1 MKTILSALGLSLLIF
16 TSCGGQKKV
25 EVDFIQDNI
34 DNAVAQ
40 NTIQTDIIE
49 KSGKIL
55 NPRTINEDGSI
66 SYIPM
71 EDWCSGF
78 FPGSIW
84 LTYNLTGDKKWLPLA
99 EKYTEALD
107 SVKYLKWHHDV
118 GFMIGCSYLNGYRM
132 ADKKEYKDV
141 IIEAAKSLSTR
152 FRPNA
157 GVIQSWD
164 ADKGW
169 QGTRGWKCPVII
181 DNMMNL
187 ELLFEATALSGDSTF
202 YNIAVKHA
210 DTTMAHHFRPDNS
223 CYHVVDYDPETG
235 EVRKR
240 QTAQGYADES
250 SWARGQAWALYG
262 YTTCYR
268 YTKDKKYLDQAQK
281 VYNFIFNNKNLPED
295 LVPYWD
301 YDAPN
306 IPNEP
311 RDASAAA
318 CTASALYELD
328 GYLPGNHY
336 KETADKIMTYKLTV
350 KTIAKRHGLYASFMP
365 KPKYGM
371 CGSGMHINMS
381 LFNKEGQNIFVD
393 ENDKNG
399 LSKEAYNFI
408 AGLMKHMRS
417 MTAIINPIVN
427 SYKRLV
433 PGYEAPTYIAWS
445 ATNRSPLI
453 RVPAARGL
461 GTRVELRSP
470 DCATNPY
477 LAIAVCLAAGLD
489 GIKNILERVD
499 SFQRDIY

>member
-1 MKTILSALGLSLLIF
+1 MGVSLTYRWKTGAPVS
-16 TSCGGQKKV
+16 
-25 EVDFIQDNI
+25 
-34 DNAVAQ
+34 
-40 NTIQTDIIE
+40 
-49 KSGKIL
+49 
-55 NPRTINEDGSI
+55 
-66 SYIPM
+66 
-71 EDWCSGF
+71 

-250 SWARGQAWALYG
+250 AWARGQAWALYG

-301 YDAPN
+301 YDARIFRTNRVMLLQQLVQP
-306 IPNEP
+306 
-311 RDASAAA
+311 
-318 CTASALYELD
+318 
-328 GYLPGNHY
+328 LPFTNWMAICRATTT
-336 KETADKIMTYKLTV
+336 KETADKIMESL
-350 KTIAKRHGLYASFMP
+350 
-365 KPKYGM
+365 
-371 CGSGMHINMS
+371 GSPAYRAEVGT
-381 LFNKEGQNIFVD
+381 
-393 ENDKNG
+393 NG
-399 LSKEAYNFI
+399 NFI
-408 AGLMKHMRS
+408 LMHSVGSIPHGQEIDVPLNYADYYFLEGLMR
-417 MTAIINPIVN
+417 
-427 SYKRLV
+427 KR
-433 PGYEAPTYIAWS
+433 
-445 ATNRSPLI
+445 
-453 RVPAARGL
+453 
-461 GTRVELRSP
+461 
-470 DCATNPY
+470 D
-477 LAIAVCLAAGLD
+477 
-489 GIKNILERVD
+489 LEKRNKK
-499 SFQRDIY
+499 

>member
-187 ELLFEATALSGDSTF
+187 EMLFWASEQTNNPK
-202 YNIAVKHA
+202 YREIAISHA
-210 DTTMAHHFRPDNS
+210 DKTLKNHFREDMTS
-223 CYHVVDYDPETG
+223 YHVVSYLADSG
-235 EVRKR
+235 EVESKG
-240 QTAQGYADES
+240 TFQGYADS
-250 SWARGQAWALYG
+250 SAWARGQAWGVYG
-262 YTTCYR
+262 YTMCYR
-268 YTKDKKYLDQAQK
+268 FTKQQNYLDAAHK
-281 VYNFIFNNKNLPED
+281 IARFIIDHRPSEND
-295 LVPYWD
+295 YVPYWD

-318 CTASALYELD
+318 VTASALLELS
-328 GYLPGNHY
+328 GYG
-336 KETADKIMTYKLTV
+336 DKKQGEEYF
-350 KTIAKRHGLYASFMP
+350 RYAE
-365 KPKYGM
+365 
-371 CGSGMHINMS
+371 HILKQLS
-381 LFNKEGQNIFVD
+381 SDDYLAKEG
-393 ENDKNG
+393 ENHGFILLHSVVSFPHNSEIDTPLNYADYYYLEALKRYKD
-399 LSKEAYNFI
+399 LKE
-408 AGLMKHMRS
+408 KS
-417 MTAIINPIVN
+417 ENP
-427 SYKRLV
+427 SY
-433 PGYEAPTYIAWS
+433 
-445 ATNRSPLI
+445 
-453 RVPAARGL
+453 
-461 GTRVELRSP
+461 
-470 DCATNPY
+470 
-477 LAIAVCLAAGLD
+477 
-489 GIKNILERVD
+489 
-499 SFQRDIY
+499 

>member
-55 NPRTINEDGSI
+55 NPRTINKDGSI
-66 SYIPM
+66 SYIPID
-71 EDWCSGF
+71 DWCSGF
-78 FPGSIW
+78 FP
-84 LTYNLTGDKKWLPLA
+84 
-99 EKYTEALD
+99 
-107 SVKYLKWHHDV
+107 
-118 GFMIGCSYLNGYRM
+118 GCSYLNGYRM

-141 IIEAAKSLSTR
+141 IIETAKSLSTR

-164 ADKGW
+164 ADRGW

-187 ELLFEATALSGDSTF
+187 ELLFEATAFSGDSTF

-250 SWARGQAWALYG
+250 AWARGQAWALYG

-281 VYNFIFNNKNLPED
+281 VYNFIFTNKNLPED

-336 KETADKIMTYKLTV
+336 KETADKIMESLGSPAYR
-350 KTIAKRHGLYASFMP
+350 AKVGT
-365 KPKYGM
+365 
-371 CGSGMHINMS
+371 
-381 LFNKEGQNIFVD
+381 
-393 ENDKNG
+393 NG
-399 LSKEAYNFI
+399 NFI
-408 AGLMKHMRS
+408 LMHSVGSIPHGQEIDVPLNYADYYFLEGLMR
-417 MTAIINPIVN
+417 
-427 SYKRLV
+427 KR
-433 PGYEAPTYIAWS
+433 
-445 ATNRSPLI
+445 
-453 RVPAARGL
+453 
-461 GTRVELRSP
+461 
-470 DCATNPY
+470 D
-477 LAIAVCLAAGLD
+477 
-489 GIKNILERVD
+489 LEKK
-499 SFQRDIY
+499 

>member
-223 CYHVVDYDPETG
+223 CYHVVDYDPECVRDKLHKDMPTNRLGLADKHGLCMDILPAIAIPKIRNISTRHKKSITSSLIIRTCRKTSYHTG
-235 EVRKR
+235 IMMLRIFRTNRVMLLQQLVQPLPFTNWMAICRATTTRKR
-240 QTAQGYADES
+240 
-250 SWARGQAWALYG
+250 
-262 YTTCYR
+262 
-268 YTKDKKYLDQAQK
+268 
-281 VYNFIFNNKNLPED
+281 
-295 LVPYWD
+295 
-301 YDAPN
+301 
-306 IPNEP
+306 
-311 RDASAAA
+311 
-318 CTASALYELD
+318 
-328 GYLPGNHY
+328 
-336 KETADKIMTYKLTV
+336 
-350 KTIAKRHGLYASFMP
+350 
-365 KPKYGM
+365 
-371 CGSGMHINMS
+371 
-381 LFNKEGQNIFVD
+381 
-393 ENDKNG
+393 
-399 LSKEAYNFI
+399 
-408 AGLMKHMRS
+408 
-417 MTAIINPIVN
+417 
-427 SYKRLV
+427 
-433 PGYEAPTYIAWS
+433 
-445 ATNRSPLI
+445 LI
-453 RVPAARGL
+453 R
-461 GTRVELRSP
+461 
-470 DCATNPY
+470 
-477 LAIAVCLAAGLD
+477 
-489 GIKNILERVD
+489 
-499 SFQRDIY
+499 

>member
-1 MKTILSALGLSLLIF
+1 MKTILSALGLSLLIL

-141 IIEAAKSLSTR
+141 IIEAARSLSTR

-157 GVIQSWD
+157 GVIQTWA
-164 ADKGW
+164 ADKG
-169 QGTRGWKCPVII
+169 
-181 DNMMNL
+181 
-187 ELLFEATALSGDSTF
+187 
-202 YNIAVKHA
+202 
-210 DTTMAHHFRPDNS
+210 
-223 CYHVVDYDPETG
+223 YHVVDYDPETG

-250 SWARGQAWALYG
+250 AWARGQAWALYG

-336 KETADKIMTYKLTV
+336 KETADKIMESLGSPAYR
-350 KTIAKRHGLYASFMP
+350 AKVGT
-365 KPKYGM
+365 
-371 CGSGMHINMS
+371 
-381 LFNKEGQNIFVD
+381 
-393 ENDKNG
+393 NG
-399 LSKEAYNFI
+399 NFI
-408 AGLMKHMRS
+408 LMHSVGSIPHGQEIDVPLNYADYYFLEGLMR
-417 MTAIINPIVN
+417 
-427 SYKRLV
+427 KR
-433 PGYEAPTYIAWS
+433 
-445 ATNRSPLI
+445 
-453 RVPAARGL
+453 
-461 GTRVELRSP
+461 
-470 DCATNPY
+470 D
-477 LAIAVCLAAGLD
+477 
-489 GIKNILERVD
+489 LEKK
-499 SFQRDIY
+499 